1 MTTSLGQA
9 LESEAPVSGLNST
22 FVLMGVADG
31 TLLPFIPL
39 YLFERGLSAFLIG
52 AVLAGAASA
61 SLVGGLAWAYL
72 SDRRLQPE
80 RIIVLASGAAAA
92 AVLLVALGRSGAGV
106 AAAIIALSIA
116 RSPFMLLDPIALRRL
131 LHSSRTDYARIR
143 LRMSAGFTASA
154 VMSGAFFQAATLRL
168 MPFVYA
174 PLVALFGLWARQAL
188 KPGDQAPPTEK
199 DAGGAVRLRLPRVPL
214 ALIGF
219 LVSCLLLGASLAS
232 TQNFLILRINYLG
245 GGALLIG
252 AAAAFQALTE
262 IPTMAYTHVL
272 RKRFSNKALF
282 AIGCGIYVAV
292 FLGWAFVS
300 NALTAALLKL
310 VIGVA
315 FALTYVAAVVIT
327 DELSPARLRAT
338 GQALVKAALFGLSP
352 ILGALGGGFIYGAF
366 GSRAMFLVAI
376 AVVGAAGLIAIIV
389 VPARH
394 AAVRMDRQESTV
406 PVVPEALP

>member
-1 MTTSLGQA
+1 
-9 LESEAPVSGLNST
+9 
-22 FVLMGVADG
+22 
-31 TLLPFIPL
+31 
-39 YLFERGLSAFLIG
+39 
-52 AVLAGAASA
+52 
-61 SLVGGLAWAYL
+61 
-72 SDRRLQPE
+72 
-80 RIIVLASGAAAA
+80 
-92 AVLLVALGRSGAGV
+92 
-106 AAAIIALSIA
+106 
-116 RSPFMLLDPIALRRL
+116 
-131 LHSSRTDYARIR
+131 
-143 LRMSAGFTASA
+143 
-154 VMSGAFFQAATLRL
+154 
-168 MPFVYA
+168 
-174 PLVALFGLWARQAL
+174 
-188 KPGDQAPPTEK
+188 
-199 DAGGAVRLRLPRVPL
+199 
-214 ALIGF
+214 
-219 LVSCLLLGASLAS
+219 
-232 TQNFLILRINYLG
+232 
-245 GGALLIG
+245 
-252 AAAAFQALTE
+252 
-262 IPTMAYTHVL
+262 VL